1 LNNSTTITSLDAL
14 ASRYPAP
21 RTSSHK
27 KVHRFLT
34 DPMKNWLQHSPFFIL
49 SSVTASGID
58 CSPRGDRPGE
68 AFRVLDNQTIAIPD
82 RRGNNRIDT
91 LKNILADPRI
101 GLVFLIP
108 GVAEAL
114 RIKGVASIS
123 INPELLDTF
132 RLDGDPPATVI
143 LVSVEHAY
151 VQNARATR
159 AADLWNAESYLQ
171 SSQVPNATEL
181 YDS

>member
-1 LNNSTTITSLDAL
+1 MQ
-14 ASRYPAP
+14 
-21 RTSSHK
+21 K
-27 KVHRFLT
+27 
-34 DPMKNWLQHSPFFIL
+34 WLRHSPFFIL
-49 SSVTASGID
+49 SSVTDSGID
-58 CSPRGDRPGE
+58 CSPRGDKPGE
-68 AFRVLDNQTIAIPD
+68 AFRVLDNKTIAIPD

-123 INPELLDTF
+123 IDTALLDTF
-132 RLDGDPPATVI
+132 RLDGEPPATVV

-159 AADLWNAESYLQ
+159 AADLWNKEAHLDA
-171 SSQVPNATEL
+171 SQVPNAADL
-181 YDS
+181 YEM

>member
-1 LNNSTTITSLDAL
+1 M
-14 ASRYPAP
+14 
-21 RTSSHK
+21 K
-27 KVHRFLT
+27 K
-34 DPMKNWLQHSPFFIL
+34 WLRHSPFFIL
-49 SSVTASGID
+49 SSITNSGID

-68 AFRVLDNQTIAIPD
+68 AFRVLDDQTIAIPD

-114 RIKGVASIS
+114 RIKGIASIS
-123 INPELLDTF
+123 IDPELLDTF
-132 RLDGDPPATVI
+132 KLNADPPATVI

-151 VQNARATR
+151 VQNARASR
-159 AADLWNAESYLQ
+159 AADLWNVESHLP